1 MILLSEDGLPS
12 SALLERMHIAEW
24 HLYLRQCRWRQRI
37 QQLFMVNLLYILSRR
52 GDNLILNHQISV
64 RPCRVGTW
72 LTDLS
77 GWKGTFARTPRE
89 LSLNLTCPGRKA

>member
-1 MILLSEDGLPS
+1 MILLSEGGPPS
-12 SALLERMHIAEW
+12 AALLERRHRAEW
-24 HLYLRQCRWRQRI
+24 RLYLRQCRWCQCI
-37 QQLFMVNLLYILSRR
+37 QQLVMVNFLYILSRR
-52 GDNLILNHQISV
+52 EGNLVLSHKISV

-89 LSLNLTCPGRKA
+89 LSLNLTCPERKA